1 MLFAQLTGRDP
12 RTLGSAEQAAADLGI
27 SPPVA
32 VALQQLAFEQVLAPN
47 NPLPVVLTSF
57 TAQRQSAGVHL
68 CWTTASEERNA
79 YFDLQ
84 RSPEGTRFATVGTL
98 PGHAAAYYW
107 VLNQLG
113 QEVNHGTL
121 INGAATV
128 GLARLPTGLYQIT
141 LETSEGRAV
150 RSLVHR

>member
-1 MLFAQLTGRDP
+1 MPPWARCP
-12 RTLGSAEQAAADLGI
+12 AAA
-27 SPPVA
+27 
-32 VALQQLAFEQVLAPN
+32 
-47 NPLPVVLTSF
+47 
-57 TAQRQSAGVHL
+57 RY
-68 CWTTASEERNA
+68 R
-79 YFDLQ
+79 
-84 RSPEGTRFATVGTL
+84 
-98 PGHAAAYYW
+98 

-128 GLARLPTGLYQIT
+128 GLARFPPGLYQIT

>member
-1 MLFAQLTGRDP
+1 M
-12 RTLGSAEQAAADLGI
+12 
-27 SPPVA
+27 
-32 VALQQLAFEQVLAPN
+32 
-47 NPLPVVLTSF
+47 
-57 TAQRQSAGVHL
+57 
-68 CWTTASEERNA
+68 
-79 YFDLQ
+79 
-84 RSPEGTRFATVGTL
+84 GTL
-98 PGHAAAYYW
+98 PGPAAARYR

-128 GLARLPTGLYQIT
+128 GLARLPTGGLYQIT

>member
-1 MLFAQLTGRDP
+1 M
-12 RTLGSAEQAAADLGI
+12 
-27 SPPVA
+27 VA
-32 VALQQLAFEQVLAPN
+32 VAGTGPSELAIFPN
-47 NPLPVVLTSF
+47 PAHDSLIITGP
-57 TAQRQSAGVHL
+57 
-68 CWTTASEERNA
+68 
-79 YFDLQ
+79 
-84 RSPEGTRFATVGTL
+84 
-98 PGHAAAYYW
+98 AAARYR

-128 GLARLPTGLYQIT
+128 GLARLPASLYQVT

>member
-1 MLFAQLTGRDP
+1 VLFAQLTGRDP

-98 PGHAAAYYW
+98 PRRRP
-107 VLNQLG
+107 LP
-113 QEVNHGTL
+113 
-121 INGAATV
+121 GAEPV
-128 GLARLPTGLYQIT
+128 GPGGKPRHPHQ
-141 LETSEGRAV
+141 S
-150 RSLVHR
+150 